1 MVEVIPLKFGVVFKR
16 IFSNPA
22 VFNRFAQDVLG
33 IPVQIDQVHMEYEY
47 DEPVGF
53 VKSQYDLFAEDK
65 TNRLVIEIQQI
76 KDIDFFDR
84 FLYYHLISM
93 VEQVRNSY
101 KYNFERTV
109 YTIVVLTSTPK
120 DGSVDFNCAVS
131 DFSPV
136 GERGQRL
143 AVYPHRLIFLAPRL
157 VNADTPPALRQW
169 LEFILDSLDGK
180 MDEQA
185 YPDQMFQQMIE
196 NIRKQTISPAELARI
211 KDESAWEEAKL
222 LFAAEG
228 RQEGR
233 EAGREEG
240 IEKGIAIGMEKGIYK
255 MVQAMSERGLSVEQI
270 ASLTGLSATE
280 TLNYLNQE

>member
-1 MVEVIPLKFGVVFKR
+1 MVEVMPLKFGVVFKR

-22 VFNRFAQDVLG
+22 VFNRFAEAVLG
-33 IPVQIDQVHMEYEY
+33 IPVQIDQVHTEYEY
-47 DEPVGF
+47 AEPVGF
-53 VKSQYDLFAEDK
+53 VKSQYDLFAEDPK
-65 TNRLVIEIQQI
+65 NRLVIEIQQV

-93 VEQVRNSY
+93 IEQVRNGY

-109 YTIVVLTSTPK
+109 YTIVVLTSIPK
-120 DGSVDFNCAVS
+120 DGSVGFSYAVS
-131 DFSPV
+131 DFSPLN
-136 GERGQRL
+136 ERGQKITS
-143 AVYPHRLIFLAPRL
+143 YPHRLVFLAPRL

-169 LEFILDSLDGK
+169 LEFIFDSLDGK

-185 YPDQMFQQMIE
+185 YPDPMFHQMID

-222 LFAAEG
+222 LFAEEG

-233 EAGREEG
+233 QE
-240 IEKGIAIGMEKGIYK
+240 GIAIGMEKGIHQ
-255 MVQAMSERGLSVEQI
+255 MVQAMSARGLGMAQI
-270 ASLTGLSATE
+270 ASLTGLSEAE
-280 TLNYLNQE
+280 IQHYLDLDNHSR